1 MNKHDRSN
9 LEFLLSLDASAFEK
23 WYDTVDQDDIE
34 YAQELM
40 AMAAEELR
48 EQARALKIECELA
61 VMDKYSLAEKVIEM
75 VK

>member
-23 WYDTVDQDDIE
+23 WYDTVEQDDLD

-48 EQARALKIECELA
+48 EQARALKVECELA
-61 VMDKYSLAEKVIEM
+61 MMERFTLAEKVIEM